1 MPDVTPA
8 RIMQIASG
16 CWPARTLQVAVKIG
30 LFTAL
35 GKGGMTAGQIREQ
48 FGLHPRAVPDFPDA
62 LVALKLL
69 ERDGEGAT
77 AIYRNTAETAVFVDR
92 ASPAYLGGIIEMMH
106 DRLYPFWSDL
116 DEALRTGKPQN
127 ELKHTGRSLFDEL
140 YTDPARLEQFMSAM
154 SGASTGNF
162 MALAEKFDFSRYQ
175 TLCDVGGAE
184 GMLSIAVARANP
196 HLRCISADLPVVE
209 PIARRK
215 IAALG
220 LADRLSTAAIDFFKD
235 ELPRADVITMGM
247 VLHDWNLPVK
257 KMLVAKAHAALPP
270 GGAFIVVEQL
280 IDDARREN
288 VFGLMMSLNMLVETG
303 DGFDYTG
310 RDFAGWCAEAGFSR
324 CEVLPLAGA
333 SSAAIAYK

>member
-1 MPDVTPA
+1 
-8 RIMQIASG
+8 
-16 CWPARTLQVAVKIG
+16 
-30 LFTAL
+30 
-35 GKGGMTAGQIREQ
+35 MTAGQIREQ

-215 IAALG
+215 IAVLG